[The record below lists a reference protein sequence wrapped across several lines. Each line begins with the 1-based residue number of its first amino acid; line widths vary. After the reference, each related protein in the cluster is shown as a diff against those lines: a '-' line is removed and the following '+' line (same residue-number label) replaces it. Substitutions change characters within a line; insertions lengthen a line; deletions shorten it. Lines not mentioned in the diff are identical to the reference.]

1 MARFELKLPK
11 MGESVAEATITNWLK
26 EVGDKIEADEAVLEI
41 ATDKVDSE
49 VPSEVTGILV
59 EQLFGKDDL
68 VQVGQTIAII
78 ETEGGSVAAAPIA
91 AEAAPVAPVQEA
103 IPAAAAQVQQSMEAA
118 KQYVAAPSAAPTRE
132 EYHSSDKFYSPLVK
146 NIAKEEGVSLAEL
159 DAINGTGSEGRVTK
173 NDILD
178 YVEKRK
184 SGQVAAPSA
193 AAEVPTEKPAV
204 IPQTQQ
210 THVAAT
216 TPAAPAPSPAK
227 TAEPK
232 AMPVSVNGQDEI
244 VEMDRMRKLISG
256 YMVQS
261 VQTSAH
267 VQSFIEVDVTAIW
280 DWREKNK
287 NAFEKREGEKLT
299 FTPIFMEIVAKAL
312 KDFPMMNIS
321 VDGDYIIK
329 KKNINLGM
337 AAALPNGNLIV
348 PVIKNADQLNLLGM
362 AKAVNDLGNRAKAGK
377 LKPDDTQGGT
387 YTVTNVGTFGSVFG
401 TPIINQPQVG
411 ILALGAIRKVPAVI
425 ETPEG
430 DFVGIRKKMFLSHSY
445 DHRVVDGALGGSFVK
460 RVAEYMEAFDENR
473 SF

>member
-26 EVGDKIEADEAVLEI
+26 QVGDKVEVDDAVLEI

-49 VPSEVTGILV
+49 VPSEVSGILV

-78 ETEGGSVAAAPIA
+78 ETE
-91 AEAAPVAPVQEA
+91 E
-103 IPAAAAQVQQSMEAA
+103 
-118 KQYVAAPSAAPTRE
+118 RE
-132 EYHSSDKFYSPLVK
+132 ESNSTLSEKHELTDTATHIEQAVEVIKDSIKAPLANSSSEKFFSPLVK
-146 NIAKEEGVSLAEL
+146 NIAKEEGVSIAEL
-159 DAINGTGSEGRVTK
+159 ESISGSGKEGRVTK
-173 NDILD
+173 EDILA
-178 YVEKRK
+178 YVAGTKK
-184 SGQVAAPSA
+184 SPVANQSFSSPTTAPSSQ
-193 AAEVPTEKPAV
+193 AV
-204 IPQTQQ
+204 
-210 THVAAT
+210 
-216 TPAAPAPSPAK
+216 
-227 TAEPK
+227 
-232 AMPVSVNGQDEI
+232 PVSVNGEDEI

-256 YMVQS
+256 YMTAS
-261 VQTSAH
+261 LQTSAH
-267 VQSFIEVDVTAIW
+267 VQSFIEVDVTNIVK
-280 DWREKNK
+280 WRDKVKNT
-287 NAFEKREGEKLT
+287 FEKREGEKLT
-299 FTPIFMEIVAKAL
+299 FTPIFMQAVAKAL
-312 KDFPMMNIS
+312 KDFPGMNIS
-321 VDGDYIIK
+321 VEGDYIIK

-348 PVIKNADQLNLLGM
+348 PVIKNADQLNLVGM
-362 AKAVNDLGNRAKAGK
+362 AKAVNDLGNRAKNGK

-430 DFVGIRKKMFLSHSY
+430 DFIGIRQKMFLSHSY

-460 RVAEYMEAFDENR
+460 RVADYLEAFDINTDI
-473 SF
+473 